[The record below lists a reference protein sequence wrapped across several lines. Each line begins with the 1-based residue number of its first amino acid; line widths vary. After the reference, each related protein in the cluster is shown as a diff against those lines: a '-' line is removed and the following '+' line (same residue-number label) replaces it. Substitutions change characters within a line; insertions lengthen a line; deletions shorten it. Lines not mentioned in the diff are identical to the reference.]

1 MKLLVGGTKGGTGK
15 STIAVNLAALRAGQ
29 GCDVL
34 LVDTDRQGSAGLWAA
49 SRNVAAVS
57 PTITCVAAYGDR
69 VADEINRLAPKF
81 DDVLIDAGGFDSV
94 ELRSAM
100 MVADAML
107 VPARP
112 GVFDFFAIA
121 SLDRLIG
128 DARAFNAG
136 LVARLL
142 LNCMPTHKNAAD
154 AETMRESVSGLH
166 HIAVLAS
173 MIRSR
178 RAFYDAAAEGRGVH
192 EMARPDVKAAGE
204 IASVAQEIWYG
215 H

>member
-15 STIAVNLAALRAGQ
+15 STVAVNLAALRAGQ
-29 GCDVL
+29 GRDVL

-49 SRNVAAVS
+49 SRNAAGVS

-69 VADEINRLAPKF
+69 VADEIGRLASKF
-81 DDVLIDAGGFDSV
+81 DDIVIDAGGFDSV

-100 MVADAML
+100 MIADAML

-112 GVFDFFAIA
+112 GVFDFFAVA
-121 SLDRLIG
+121 SLDRMVG
-128 DARAFNAG
+128 DAKAFNAV
-136 LVARLL
+136 LDARLL
-142 LNCMPTHKNAAD
+142 LNCMPTHKHASD

-166 HIAVLAS
+166 NIVVMGP

-178 RAFYDAAAEGRGVH
+178 RAFYDAAADGRGVS
-192 EMARPDVKAAGE
+192 EMVRPDVKAVAE
-204 IASVAQEIWYG
+204 ILAVAQEVWYG